1 MTPKMKGMGKQSNGS
16 KAATESF
23 CLPLTHCG
31 EYRGI
36 CVYIIGVRIG
46 GWRFVG

>member
-1 MTPKMKGMGKQSNGS
+1 MQSNDS

-36 CVYIIGVRIG
+36 CVYIYIYVMGVI
-46 GWRFVG
+46 VGLQDDN